1 MARTRRAL
9 PIQYVLTLALTC
21 LTAPL
26 LFANVARFVAPIY
39 GHFLASQYHF
49 HAATASVLIG
59 GVLGYFRVP
68 KNARLPLSIGIA
80 SLLGL
85 MIGYMRF
92 SFDYSGTLGPTF
104 GPLVSMAIVYPV
116 LGLQAAALV
125 SRLPQK
131 KMDSAL
137 LVCGVL
143 VGSFLNAKKV
153 DTLARKLVDVK
164 TCGIIDL
171 AIYGWITLAFLDA
184 LDMWPRTVDV
194 PSPALQEEK
203 SNADSKGEKKGKK
216 RTSGKQEEKK
226 ETGVQSTAPLP
237 ASDGRSVMSKSFN
250 LILAIALPLLLRSS
264 FDGGLQC
271 NLPSVKPE
279 QHGKYSILARD
290 ESVTGYLSVIED
302 PNLHDGTRF
311 LRCDHSL
318 IGGAYLQHE
327 MDSVFGSFYYLDF
340 VRFVDRKKDDT
351 ERALQIGL
359 GIGVTTR
366 SLTLHTPIQVDLV
379 ELDPIVY
386 TYARKYFDLP
396 EPHSV
401 HFGDGRA
408 FLDESPDGV
417 YDYVLHDVFTGG
429 LVPSTLFSVEA
440 LQNVRR
446 VLKPNGVLALNYVGT
461 LDSLATKAVIKT
473 LHTVFPNLECYTEDP
488 KEAAGPDAI
497 YNIVFFASSK
507 RIVFLPP
514 SQDDMARGGLYAE
527 FLKTFDD
534 HRVDLDFRTVA
545 GELMTDKKNMLPKLQ
560 IESAK
565 KHWKVMRTL
574 FGIEFWGV

>member
-1 MARTRRAL
+1 MARTRKAL
-9 PIQYVLTLALTC
+9 PIQYILTLTLTC

-59 GVLGYFRVP
+59 GVLGYFKAP

-92 SFDYSGTLGPTF
+92 SFDYSGTLGSML

-116 LGLQAAALV
+116 LGLQTAALV

-143 VGSFLNAKKV
+143 VGSFLNAQKV
-153 DTLARKLVDVK
+153 DTLVRKLLDVK

-184 LDMWPRTVDV
+184 LDMWPRTGDL
-194 PSPALQEEK
+194 PSPALQEK
-203 SNADSKGEKKGKK
+203 KTNTDGKGEKIERK
-216 RTSGKQEEKK
+216 RASGKRGEK
-226 ETGVQSTAPLP
+226 ETGVQSTTPLP
-237 ASDGRSVMSKSFN
+237 SSDSSSVMSKSFN

-264 FDGGLQC
+264 FNGGLQC
-271 NLPSVKPE
+271 NLPSVDQPE
-279 QHGKYSILARD
+279 QHGKYSILARA

-302 PNLHDGTRF
+302 PNFHDGTRF

-318 IGGAYLQHE
+318 IGGAYLQYE

-340 VRFVDRKKDDT
+340 VRFVARKKDDT
-351 ERALQIGL
+351 EKALQIGL

-366 SLTLHTPIQVDLV
+366 SLTLHTSIQVDLV
-379 ELDPIVY
+379 ELDPVVY

-401 HFGDGRA
+401 HFSDGRA
-408 FLDESPDGV
+408 FLDDAPDGV

-461 LDSLATKAVIKT
+461 LHSLATKSVIKT

-488 KEAAGPDAI
+488 KETTGPDAI

-507 RIVFLPP
+507 QIVFLPP
-514 SQDDMARGGLYAE
+514 SEDDMARGGLYAE

-534 HRVDLDFRTVA
+534 HRVDLDFRAVD
-545 GELMTDKKNMLPKLQ
+545 GELMTDKKNMLPQLQ

-565 KHWKVMRTL
+565 KHWKVMRKL